1 MSTLERAI
9 EIAAR
14 AHTGQP
20 DKAGAPYILHPL
32 RVMLRMNTNDERI
45 VAVLHD
51 VVEDSHHWS
60 LELLRAEGFSEQVV
74 RAIDSVTHRDNE
86 TYEEFVLR
94 AGLDPVGRRVKL
106 ADLEDNCDLGRIAA
120 PTEEDHARI
129 DRYRRAIEQL
139 RRQDGRPAPL
149 TGA

>member
-1 MSTLERAI
+1 MSTIEHAI
-9 EIAAR
+9 KIAAE
-14 AHTGQP
+14 AHAGQV

-51 VVEDSHHWS
+51 VVEDSHWS
-60 LELLRAEGFSEQVV
+60 LDLLSAEGFSEQVV
-74 RAIDSVTHRDNE
+74 RAIDSVTRRDSE

-94 AGLDPVGRRVKL
+94 AGLDPVGRRVKF

-120 PTEEDHARI
+120 PTEKDHARI

-139 RRQDGRPAPL
+139 RRQDAKPAP
-149 TGA
+149 